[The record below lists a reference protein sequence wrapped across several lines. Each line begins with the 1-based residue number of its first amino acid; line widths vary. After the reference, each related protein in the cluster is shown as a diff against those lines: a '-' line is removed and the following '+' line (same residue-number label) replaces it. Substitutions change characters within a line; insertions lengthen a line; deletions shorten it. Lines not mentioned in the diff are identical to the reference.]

1 MGLTVDIEGLRAAAD
16 GYVKYGD
23 EFKGAVAGGISQCSI
38 PWTSIP
44 LLDLGFKEAYGKAYE
59 AMDLASR
66 ALGDVLHTVGLA
78 LTRVA
83 NHYENNDAAN
93 ARLFGGRPIVAP
105 ASPEPHSMDG
115 GANAGDLVR
124 LGAEG
129 AAAVAL
135 VATSLKI
142 LIASSVPLGIPF
154 IGIEVALGGAAVLNL
169 RDPLPYFDAYE
180 GWGKVREVLN
190 EAVAKVPQLC
200 NNVVYRGNWQGDGK
214 DAFYACINN
223 DIAPSMAAMKDLNN
237 DMQTSCREAGIA
249 LLVSIGGFVA
259 ATLTAIGIVESANAT
274 AAASAGIATPGA
286 AAAATIS
293 LAAWVGF
300 VTELLIDVSAVFGGM
315 AVATSQIG
323 QAYDTLKAFMGGK
336 DHALEAGSLK
346 LRSSELEKMQN
357 WENDWK
363 EPAAG

>member
-1 MGLTVDIEGLRAAAD
+1 MGLTVDIPGLRAAAD
-16 GYVKYGD
+16 GYVRYGD
-23 EFKGAVAGGISQCSI
+23 EFKGTVSSGIGQSSL

-44 LLDLGFKEAYGKAYE
+44 MIDMGFQEAYSQAYD
-59 AMDLASR
+59 AMDLATR

-83 NHYENNDAAN
+83 NHYEHNDAAN
-93 ARLFGGRPIVAP
+93 ARMFGGRPITAAP
-105 ASPEPHSMDG
+105 APEPHSMDG
-115 GANAGDLVR
+115 GANAGDLMR
-124 LGAEG
+124 LGGEG
-129 AAAVAL
+129 LGAL
-135 VATSLKI
+135 ALIGASLKI
-142 LIASSVPLGIPF
+142 LIASSVPLGVPF
-154 IGIEVALGGAAVLNL
+154 IGIEVALGAAAVLNL

-200 NNVVYRGNWQGDGK
+200 NNVVYRGNWSGDGK

-237 DMQTSCREAGIA
+237 DMQTACREGGIA
-249 LLVSIGGFVA
+249 LLVSIGGFIA

-274 AAASAGIATPGA
+274 AAATAGVATPA
-286 AAAATIS
+286 AAAAASIS

-300 VTELLIDVSAVFGGM
+300 VTELLIDVSAVFGGL

-323 QAYDTLKAFMGGK
+323 QSYDTLKAFMGGK
-336 DHALEAGSLK
+336 DHQLDAGSLT
-346 LRSSELEKMQN
+346 LRANELDRMQS
-357 WENDWK
+357 WENSWK
-363 EPAAG
+363 EPAP